1 MSRPPP
7 FQNRPPR
14 PLRPPR
20 QTIQTI
26 QTIQTV
32 SNNRPR
38 RLTPAQIQANQI
50 EDQEVRNLL
59 NNSFPNGFSNLEQSR
74 QRMDNFI
81 TQNLNKIN
89 PHINQINEIIQNI
102 ETGLNFVSNS
112 STISVENLIISKREL
127 NRLYNLLSSKLN
139 NVEQFLESI
148 NTLYRT
154 DELNRAA
161 NVLDNTLIMI
171 NYLESELVRR
181 DTNFGKKV
189 KKN

>member
-1 MSRPPP
+1 
-7 FQNRPPR
+7 
-14 PLRPPR
+14 
-20 QTIQTI
+20 
-26 QTIQTV
+26 
-32 SNNRPR
+32 
-38 RLTPAQIQANQI
+38 
-50 EDQEVRNLL
+50 
-59 NNSFPNGFSNLEQSR
+59 
-74 QRMDNFI
+74 MDNFI